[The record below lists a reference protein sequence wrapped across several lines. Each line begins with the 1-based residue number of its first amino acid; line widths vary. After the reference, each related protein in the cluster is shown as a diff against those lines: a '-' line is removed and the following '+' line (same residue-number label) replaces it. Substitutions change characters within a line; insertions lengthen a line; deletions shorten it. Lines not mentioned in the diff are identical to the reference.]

1 MQLGIFNQLTIKR
14 FAPPGAYLVDAQEN
28 EVLLPNKYLTPDME
42 EGTEVSV
49 FLMKDSS
56 ERLVALTEKPYI
68 LLGECAY
75 LEVVQVNP
83 YGAFIDWGLD
93 KDLFVP
99 FAEQRTRLE
108 IGDRHLFAL
117 LYDYETDRLFGSM
130 KVKKVLA
137 PCKDKTLEGNEV
149 DLLICDEGKLG
160 RNVIVN
166 MRYEGLI
173 FKDLQNRPLEAG
185 QLCKGFVAK
194 VREDGKLDVRL
205 EVPNDSRYDAAEQKI
220 IDMLAQNEGF
230 LALTD
235 KSDPDEVRAIL
246 GLSKKTFKQAI
257 GKLYKHRR
265 IALETT
271 GIRDLNNPRPEPDN
285 A

>member
-1 MQLGIFNQLTIKR
+1 MQLGKINKLNIKR
-14 FAPPGAYLVDAQEN
+14 FAPPGAYLIDLQEN

-42 EGTEVSV
+42 EGTEVEV
-49 FLMKDSS
+49 FVMKDSQ
-56 ERLVALTEKPYI
+56 ERLVCVTERPYI
-68 LLGECAY
+68 LLGDCVY
-75 LEVVQVNP
+75 LDVVEVNP
-83 YGAFIDWGLD
+83 FGAFVDWGLD

-108 IGDRHLFAL
+108 IGDRYLFTL
-117 LYDYETDRLFGSM
+117 LYDFETDRLFGSM
-130 KVKKVLA
+130 KIKKVLI
-137 PCKDKTLEGNEV
+137 PCTDLSLEGQEV

-160 RNVIVN
+160 RNVIVDK
-166 MRYEGLI
+166 RYEGLI
-173 FKDLQNRPLEAG
+173 FKDQQNQPLQRE
-185 QLCKGFVAK
+185 QECKGYVAK
-194 VREDGKLDVRL
+194 VREDGKLDIRL

-220 IDMLAQNEGF
+220 LDTLTAQDGF

-265 IALETT
+265 IALEAD
-271 GIRDLNNPRPEPDN
+271 GIRSLNNPRV
-285 A
+285 

>member
-1 MQLGIFNQLTIKR
+1 MQLGKINKLTIKR
-14 FAPPGAYLVDAQEN
+14 FAPPGAYLIDLQEN

-42 EGTEVSV
+42 EGTEVEV
-49 FLMKDSS
+49 FVMKDSS
-56 ERLVALTEKPYI
+56 ERLVCVTEKPYI
-68 LLGECAY
+68 LLGDCVY
-75 LEVVQVNP
+75 LDVVEVNP
-83 YGAFIDWGLD
+83 FGAFVDWGLD

-108 IGDRHLFAL
+108 IGDRYLFTL
-117 LYDYETDRLFGSM
+117 LYDFETDRLFGSM
-130 KVKKVLA
+130 KIKKVLI
-137 PCKDKTLEGNEV
+137 PCTDLSMEGQEV

-166 MRYEGLI
+166 KRYEGLI
-173 FKDLQNRPLEAG
+173 FKDQQNQPLQRE
-185 QLCKGFVAK
+185 QECKGYIAK
-194 VREDGKLDVRL
+194 VREDGKLDIRL

-220 IDMLAQNEGF
+220 LDTLTAQEGF

-235 KSDPDEVRAIL
+235 KSDPDEVRAVL

-265 IALETT
+265 IALEAD
-271 GIRDLNNPRPEPDN
+271 GIRSLNNPRV
-285 A
+285 

>member
-1 MQLGIFNQLTIKR
+1 MQLGKINKLTIKR
-14 FAPPGAYLVDAQEN
+14 FAPPGAYLIDLQEN

-42 EGTEVSV
+42 EGTEVEV
-49 FLMKDSS
+49 FVMKDSS
-56 ERLVALTEKPYI
+56 ERLVCVTEKPYI
-68 LLGECAY
+68 LLGDCVY
-75 LEVVQVNP
+75 LDVVEVNP
-83 YGAFIDWGLD
+83 FGAFVDWGLD

-108 IGDRHLFAL
+108 IGDRYLFTL
-117 LYDYETDRLFGSM
+117 LYDFETDRLFGSM
-130 KVKKVLA
+130 KIKKVLI
-137 PCKDKTLEGNEV
+137 PCTDISMEGQEV

-166 MRYEGLI
+166 KRYEGLI
-173 FKDLQNRPLEAG
+173 FKDQQNQPLQRE
-185 QLCKGFVAK
+185 QECKGYIAK
-194 VREDGKLDVRL
+194 VREDGKLDIRL

-220 IDMLAQNEGF
+220 LDTLTAQEGF

-235 KSDPDEVRAIL
+235 KSDPDEVRAVL

-265 IALETT
+265 IALEAD
-271 GIRDLNNPRPEPDN
+271 GIRSLNNPRV
-285 A
+285 